1 MTSKSEQASP
11 KSGASASPPC
21 TQSDFSN
28 QYSLFEYFFHLPD
41 DFDCETP
48 SRTYTSVPAAG

>member
-1 MTSKSEQASP
+1 MTNKSEHDSP

-41 DFDCETP
+41 DLD
-48 SRTYTSVPAAG
+48 